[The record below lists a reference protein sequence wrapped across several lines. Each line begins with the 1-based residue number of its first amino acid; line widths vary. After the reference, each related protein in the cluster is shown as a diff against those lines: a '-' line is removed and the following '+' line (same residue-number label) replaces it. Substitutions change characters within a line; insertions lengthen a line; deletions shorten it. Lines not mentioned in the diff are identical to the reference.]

1 MLLGILGVTFAVWA
15 LLVVDGVFTGFVTG
29 IRTDVRRSTADVL
42 VTDLPH
48 DTGYGP
54 LRDVIEADPAVRL
67 TAPRLR
73 HHGLLR
79 ARRDTAHGVQTSSVN
94 FEDMTMDSGF
104 ALLVGIDPLRE
115 VEVTGMRDWLQR
127 APDSIRHTYEY
138 DPMTV
143 PVLDN
148 PDPESRSYLRVP
160 DHIEWLARGRA
171 GLPRPP
177 DSKRHQSQWPGCLV
191 GFRRLP
197 SMPVLPGDPIDLIT
211 ARYEVGPDGRSEVLT
226 RRIPLAFAGYYATG
240 HRLFDQGTALL
251 PIETLRT
258 LLGHD
263 FFDAGS
269 IDLVTDIAIRLVEG
283 LGADEITACKA
294 RLQRAIQPLLPAGS
308 KACSVIDWQEQNSV
322 FLRAIDQEHSMM
334 QFVLFV
340 VMLIAGFVIYAM
352 LHMMVMQK
360 VKDVGI
366 LAAVGGSPRSIGT
379 VFVFCGL
386 VVGATGA
393 LLGSL
398 FGWLSVHYLND
409 INDWVYATWSI
420 SLFPRHLFDLP
431 IIPVHL
437 ETTWIVQV
445 AVGALLLAWIVALLP
460 ARKAA
465 RMDPVTALSYE

>member
-1 MLLGILGVTFAVWA
+1 MIAAFSPFLALRYLWRRPIMLLGILGVTFAVWA

-54 LRDVIEADPAVRL
+54 LRDVIEVDPAVRL

-283 LGADEITACKA
+283 LGADEITAWKA

-334 QFVLFV
+334 QFVQWAPDAAAA
-340 VMLIAGFVIYAM
+340 VMDLIAKNMDWPGADQLAERLRKM
-352 LHMMVMQK
+352 LPR
-360 VKDVGI
+360 GI
-366 LAAVGGSPRSIGT
+366 AEEA
-379 VFVFCGL
+379 
-386 VVGATGA
+386 
-393 LLGSL
+393 
-398 FGWLSVHYLND
+398 
-409 INDWVYATWSI
+409 
-420 SLFPRHLFDLP
+420 
-431 IIPVHL
+431 
-437 ETTWIVQV
+437 
-445 AVGALLLAWIVALLP
+445 P
-460 ARKAA
+460 APQPPDPEAQAKAA
-465 RMDPVTALSYE
+465 EAQAKVAKAQAETEGKRLDNAQKELELASQLGAIEDVVREAVMATLMEILGGGLELDQTP